1 MQKHLKIFPVL
12 LLLLSL
18 AMLLLSGCAGQANAQ
33 ASVTFQP
40 VTTVTLGTSIESSGT
55 LSAGQL
61 TTLSWGTSGVI
72 ETVNVQPGSQVKK
85 GEVLATLRLDSV
97 PASILQ
103 ARANLASAEET
114 LTNLQDITLTLNQA
128 ELDVVTAQQTLADA
142 EKTFASLDYPRASDA
157 LIANTEAQI
166 RQAEQ
171 NVARASDR
179 YRTVQRLQDGDS
191 RKTEAMLA
199 LTNAQLSL
207 NELKAKLNWYT
218 GTPAQTDYD
227 AARLNVEKAKIQLAE
242 AQQEVERLQ
251 SGQPST
257 ELAQAEA
264 SVASA
269 SEQANAMYILAPF
282 DGEVI
287 VLYAQPGDVVQNDAT
302 ALGLVNYETM
312 KVELAIDES
321 EITQVKVGDPA
332 EITIDSIPGLTL
344 SGKVTLI
351 DPIGQTVSGL
361 VKYTVIVSVERPD
374 TPILFGATANVIVT
388 TGEPRSLLA
397 VPVGAVLSDSQGEYI
412 LRVGADGVTQRV
424 NVETGDLAGNLV
436 TLVKSGGLKEGDQV
450 QVGGASSTN
459 QDQQRNPGGFGPF
472 GG

>member
-1 MQKHLKIFPVL
+1 MQINLKTILPLLAFGL
-12 LLLLSL
+12 LLT
-18 AMLLLSGCAGQANAQ
+18 ACAGQANAQ
-33 ASVTFQP
+33 DSVTFQP

-61 TTLSWGTSGVI
+61 TTLTWGTSGVI
-72 ETVNVQPGSQVKK
+72 ETVNVQPGSKVKK
-85 GEVLATLRLDSV
+85 GEVLATLQLDSV

-114 LTNLQDITLTLNQA
+114 LDNLKDNALSLNQA
-128 ELDVVTAQQTLADA
+128 QLDVVTAEQTLADA

-157 LIANTEAQI
+157 LIKNTEAQI

-171 NVARASDR
+171 SVARASDR
-179 YRTVQRLQDGDS
+179 YRTVQNLPDGDS

-207 NELKAKLNWYT
+207 NELKAKINWYT
-218 GTPAQTDYD
+218 GKADPNDYEQ
-227 AARLNVEKAKIQLAE
+227 ARLNVEKAKIQLE
-242 AQQEVERLQ
+242 NAQRALERLQ
-251 SGQPST
+251 NGQPST

-264 SVASA
+264 SVSTAR
-269 SEQANAMYILAPF
+269 EQANAMYILAPF

-287 VLYAQPGDVVQNDAT
+287 VLYAQPGQVVQSGTT
-302 ALGLVNYETM
+302 ALGLVDYETM

-321 EITQVKVGDPA
+321 EIIQVKAGDPA
-332 EITIDSIPGLTL
+332 EISIDSLPGLTL
-344 SGKVTLI
+344 TGKVALI

-374 TPILFGATANVIVT
+374 SSILFGSTANVVIT
-388 TGEPRSLLA
+388 TGEPRALLA
-397 VPVGAVLSDSQGEYI
+397 VPVGAVQSDSQGEYV

-424 NVETGDLAGNLV
+424 DVETGDLAGSLV

-450 QVGGASSTN
+450 QVGGSSASGTN
-459 QDQQRNPGGFGPF
+459 QDQQRNPGGMMPF

>member
-1 MQKHLKIFPVL
+1 MQKHLKIFPAL
-12 LLLLSL
+12 LLFL

-33 ASVTFQP
+33 ANVTFQP
-40 VTTVTLGTSIESSGT
+40 VTTFTLGTSIESSGT

-61 TTLSWGTSGVI
+61 TTLSWKTSGVI
-72 ETVNVQPGSQVKK
+72 ETVNVQVGSQVKK
-85 GEVLATLRLDSV
+85 GDVLASLRLDSV

-114 LTNLQDITLTLNQA
+114 LSNLQNTALTLTQA
-128 ELDVVTAQQTLADA
+128 QLDVVTAQKNLADA
-142 EKTFASLDYPRASDA
+142 EKAFASLDYPRASDA
-157 LIANTEAQI
+157 LIKNTEAQI

-171 NVARASDR
+171 SVARAADR
-179 YRTVQRLQDGDS
+179 YRMVQNLPDGDS

-199 LTNAQLSL
+199 LTNAQLNL
-207 NELKAKLNWYT
+207 NQLKARLNWYT
-218 GTPAQTDYD
+218 GKPAQTDYD
-227 AARLNVEKAKIQLAE
+227 AARLNLEKAKIQLAE
-242 AQQEVERLQ
+242 AQEKVERLQ
-251 SGQPST
+251 SGKPSA

-264 SVASA
+264 SLAA
-269 SEQANAMYILAPF
+269 AREQAEAIYILAPF

-287 VLYAQPGDVVQNDAT
+287 VLYAKPGDVVQSGAT

-332 EITIDSIPGLTL
+332 QISIDSLPGLTL
-344 SGKVTLI
+344 TGKVTLI

-374 TPILFGATANVIVT
+374 SSILFGATANVIVN
-388 TGEPRSLLA
+388 TGDEPRTLLA
-397 VPVGAVLSDSQGEYI
+397 VPVGAVLSDSQGEYV
-412 LRVGADGVTQRV
+412 LRVGADGLTQRV
-424 NVETGDLAGNLV
+424 DVETGDLAGSLV

-459 QDQQRNPGGFGPF
+459 QDQQRNPGRMMPF

>member
-1 MQKHLKIFPVL
+1 MQNNLKTIL
-12 LLLLSL
+12 LLLVFG
-18 AMLLLSGCAGQANAQ
+18 LLLTACAGQANAQ
-33 ASVTFQP
+33 TSVTFQP

-61 TTLSWGTSGVI
+61 TTLTWGTSGVI
-72 ETVNVQPGSQVKK
+72 EAVNVQPGSQVKK
-85 GEVLATLRLDSV
+85 GEVLASLRLDSV

-103 ARANLASAEET
+103 ARANLASVEET
-114 LTNLQDITLTLNQA
+114 LASLQDTALTITQA
-128 ELDVVTAQQTLADA
+128 QLDVVTAQQTLADA

-157 LIANTEAQI
+157 LIKNTEAQI

-179 YRTVQRLQDGDS
+179 YRMVQNLPEGDS
-191 RKTEAMLA
+191 RKTEAALA

-218 GTPAQTDYD
+218 GKPDPNDYE

-242 AQQEVERLQ
+242 AQKELERLQ
-251 SGQPST
+251 SGQPSA

-264 SVASA
+264 SLVAA
-269 SEQANAMYILAPF
+269 REQAETMYIIAPF

-287 VLYAQPGDVVQNDAT
+287 VLYAKPGDVVQNGTT

-332 EITIDSIPGLTL
+332 EITLDSLPGLTL
-344 SGKVTLI
+344 TGKVTLI

-361 VKYTVIVSVERPD
+361 VKYTVIVSVERPNS
-374 TPILFGATANVIVT
+374 PILFGATANVVVT
-388 TGEPRSLLA
+388 TGEPRALLA
-397 VPVGAVLSDSQGEYI
+397 VPVGAVLSDSQGEYV
-412 LRVGADGVTQRV
+412 LRVGADGLTQRV
-424 NVETGDLAGNLV
+424 DIETGDLAGGMV
-436 TLVKSGGLKEGDQV
+436 TLTKSGGLKEGDQV
-450 QVGGASSTN
+450 QVGGSSSTN
-459 QDQQRNPGGFGPF
+459 QNQQRGPGGIMMPF

>member
-1 MQKHLKIFPVL
+1 MQKHLKIFPL
-12 LLLLSL
+12 LLFLLT
-18 AMLLLSGCAGQANAQ
+18 AILLSGCAGQASAQ
-33 ASVTFQP
+33 SVVTFQP

-61 TTLSWGTSGVI
+61 TTISWETNGVI
-72 ETVNVQPGSQVKK
+72 ETVNVEPGSQVKK
-85 GEVLATLRLDSV
+85 GDVLASLRLDSV

-103 ARANLASAEET
+103 ARADLASSQET
-114 LTNLQDITLTLNQA
+114 LDNLKDNALSLNQA
-128 ELDVVTAQQTLADA
+128 QLDVVAAEQTLVNA

-157 LIANTEAQI
+157 LIMNTEAQI

-171 NVARASDR
+171 SVARASDR
-179 YRTVQRLQDGDS
+179 YRTVQNLPDGDS

-227 AARLNVEKAKIQLAE
+227 SARLNVEKAKIQLAE
-242 AQQEVERLQ
+242 AQKEVERLQ
-251 SGQPST
+251 SGKPST

-264 SVASA
+264 SVATA
-269 SEQANAMYILAPF
+269 REQANAMYILAPF

-287 VLYAQPGDVVQNDAT
+287 VLYAKPGEVVQNGAT
-302 ALGLVNYETM
+302 AMGLVDYSTL

-332 EITIDSIPGLTL
+332 EISIDSLPGLILT
-344 SGKVTLI
+344 GKVTLI

-361 VKYTVIVSVERPD
+361 VKYTVIISVERPD
-374 TPILFGATANVIVT
+374 SSILFGATANVIVT
-388 TGEPRSLLA
+388 TGEPRALLA
-397 VPVGAVLSDSQGEYI
+397 VPVGAVLSDSQGEYV

-424 NVETGDLAGNLV
+424 DVETGDLAGSLV
-436 TLVKSGGLKEGDQV
+436 TLLKSGGLKEGDQV

-459 QDQQRNPGGFGPF
+459 QDQQRNPGGMMPF